1 MYDRSW
7 RYVRTSLPIIHYFWT
22 INWFF
27 ILIDSTMYIIPAI
40 DVLDKKVVR
49 LREGNYDDVTHYEIS
64 LEEQIEKYHANG
76 TEIVHIIDLNGAKGD
91 FSNQQYLFAVLK
103 KTDMKVQYG
112 GGVRSIDKV
121 KELVDAGV
129 YRVIV
134 GTQAIT
140 NPSFLEEL
148 SALNEGRVK
157 YADHVVVAI
166 DVLDEVIK
174 YSGWL
179 ESSPI
184 KLIEYID
191 KCLALGFYRFLCTDI
206 SKDGK
211 LGGAGVELYKKLLD
225 HSPIIK
231 LIASGGISSMEDIQA
246 LQDLQNV
253 ESVVVGKAIYENR
266 ISIDEIKDWNLKA
279 LIKF

>member
-1 MYDRSW
+1 
-7 RYVRTSLPIIHYFWT
+7 
-22 INWFF
+22 
-27 ILIDSTMYIIPAI
+27 MYIIPAI

-49 LREGNYDDVTHYEIS
+49 LREGNYQDVTTYDIS
-64 LEEQIEKYHANG
+64 LEEQIKNYKANG
-76 TEIVHIIDLNGAKGD
+76 TEMVHIIDLNGAKGD
-91 FSNQQYLFAVLK
+91 FSNQEYLFDIVRR
-103 KTDMKVQYG
+103 TDMKVQYG
-112 GGVRSIDKV
+112 GGVRSIEKV

-129 YRVIV
+129 HRVIV

-148 SALNEGRVK
+148 AKLNEGRVK
-157 YADHVVVAI
+157 YADHIVIAI

-211 LGGAGVELYKKLLD
+211 LGGVGLDLYKKLLA

-231 LIASGGISSMEDIQA
+231 LIGSGGISSMQDIEDLNAIGQ
-246 LQDLQNV
+246 V
-253 ESVVVGKAIYENR
+253 ESCVVGKAIYENK
-266 ISIDEIKDWNLKA
+266 ISIEEIKDWNLKS
-279 LIKF
+279 LIRF

>member
-1 MYDRSW
+1 
-7 RYVRTSLPIIHYFWT
+7 
-22 INWFF
+22 
-27 ILIDSTMYIIPAI
+27 MYIIPAI
-40 DVLDKKVVR
+40 DVLDKQVVR
-49 LREGNYDDVTHYEIS
+49 LREGNYNEVTKYPIS
-64 LEEQIEKYHANG
+64 LEEQVKKYHANG
-76 TEIVHIIDLNGAKGD
+76 TDIVHIIDLNGAKGD
-91 FSNQQYLFAVLK
+91 FSNQEYLFEIIK
-103 KTDMKVQYG
+103 KTEMKVQYG
-112 GGVRSIDKV
+112 GGVRSIEKV

-140 NPSFLEEL
+140 NPTFLEEL
-148 SALNEGRVK
+148 SKLNEGRIK
-157 YADHVVVAI
+157 YADHIVIAI

-191 KCLALGFYRFLCTDI
+191 KCLSLGFYRFLCTDI

-211 LGGAGVELYKKLLD
+211 LGGAGVELYQKLLN

-231 LIASGGISSMEDIQA
+231 LIASGGISSMDDINA
-246 LQDLQNV
+246 LNQLKDI
-253 ESVVVGKAIYENR
+253 ESVVVGKAIYEDR
-266 ISIDEIKDWNLKA
+266 ISIEEIKEWNLKA
-279 LIKF
+279 LISF

>member
-1 MYDRSW
+1 
-7 RYVRTSLPIIHYFWT
+7 
-22 INWFF
+22 
-27 ILIDSTMYIIPAI
+27 MYIIPAI

-49 LREGNYDDVTHYEIS
+49 LREGNYDDVTTYDIS
-64 LEEQIEKYHANG
+64 LEDQINNYYANG
-76 TEIVHIIDLNGAKGD
+76 TEMVHIIDLNGAKGD
-91 FSNQQYLFAVLK
+91 FSNQNYLFEIIR

-112 GGVRSIDKV
+112 GGVRSIEKV

-148 SALNEGRVK
+148 AELNKGKVK
-157 YADHVVVAI
+157 YADHIVIAI

-184 KLIEYID
+184 KLVEYID
-191 KCLALGFYRFLCTDI
+191 KCLALGFFRFLCTDI

-211 LGGAGVELYKKLLD
+211 LGGAGVELYKKLLE

-231 LIASGGISSMEDIQA
+231 LIGSGGISSMQDIEELKSLGA
-246 LQDLQNV
+246 M
-253 ESVVVGKAIYENR
+253 ESCVVGKAIYENK
-266 ISIDEIKDWNLKA
+266 ISIEEIKAWNLKS
-279 LIKF
+279 LINF